1 MSVGGVGL
9 RVAQSMN
16 LTRSE
21 RSETTAWCYR
31 RTPEQAGPMLCLG
44 GTVSVTQDQL
54 LNSGG

>member
-1 MSVGGVGL
+1 MRVGGVGP

-16 LTRSE
+16 LTQSE

-31 RTPEQAGPMLCLG
+31 RTPERASPMLCLG
-44 GTVSVTQDQL
+44 GVVSITQDQF